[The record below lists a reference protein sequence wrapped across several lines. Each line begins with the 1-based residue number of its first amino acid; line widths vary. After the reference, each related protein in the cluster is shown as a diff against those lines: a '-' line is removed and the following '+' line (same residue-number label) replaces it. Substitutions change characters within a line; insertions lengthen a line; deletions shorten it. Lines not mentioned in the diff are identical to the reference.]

1 MMVPTLILL
10 CGLFLF
16 LVAAAPWF
24 VPQREQNTLN
34 VHTRACLT
42 GKDFVPLSGGVAHF
56 EWAGPEN
63 GPKVVLVHGFSSP
76 MFIWDRTIE
85 ALAASG
91 FRVLRYDLFGRGY
104 SDRPRTCYNADLFVR
119 QLLDLLDS
127 QGVTGPIDIAG
138 LSMGGAITVHF
149 ADRHP
154 ERVGKI
160 VLCAPAGMMQLPRS
174 SRLLLTP
181 GLGEWI
187 LRAFG
192 DRIIVNQMPLGL
204 SSDPEVLTAFMTA
217 YGEQIRYKGYKRAL
231 LRTMRDFDMGHMDA
245 VYQRVGRQQRRGL
258 LVWGDRDTLV
268 PYALH
273 ARIREYMPWLDLFT
287 VPGGGHAAV
296 YESAAVINP
305 RVIAFLGEP

>member
-1 MMVPTLILL
+1 MVIPILIVL
-10 CGLFLF
+10 CGLFVSVL
-16 LVAAAPWF
+16 LALPWF
-24 VPQREQNTLN
+24 IPQSEQIALN
-34 VHTRACLT
+34 DLARARL
-42 GKDFVPLSGGVAHF
+42 GWKNFVRLSGGVTHF
-56 EWAGPEN
+56 EWAGPAD

-85 ALAASG
+85 TLAASG

-104 SDRPRTCYNADLFVR
+104 SDRPRTRHNEDLFVR

-127 QGVTGPIDIAG
+127 QGITSPTDIVG

-149 ADRHP
+149 ADRYP

-160 VLCAPAGMMQLPRS
+160 VLCAPAGMMQFPKS

-192 DRIIVNQMPLGL
+192 DRIVTRQMPRGL
-204 SSDPEVLTAFMTA
+204 SSDPEILRAFMAA
-217 YGEQIRYKGYKRAL
+217 YAEQIKYKGYKRAL

-258 LVWGDRDTLV
+258 LIWGDRDTVV

-287 VPGGGHAAV
+287 APGGGHAAV

-305 RVIAFLGEP
+305 RLIAFLSEP